1 MFLFANSG
9 SPKPQGHWHS
19 LETFLIVTTEDE
31 VLLASNTHLIR
42 LASNTTTH
50 LQCTPWRASV
60 TGVTWSKM

>member
-19 LETFLIVTTEDE
+19 LEPFLIVTAEDQ
-31 VLLASNTHLIR
+31 VLLASHTHLIR
-42 LASNTTTH
+42 PASNTATH